1 MSPVRSDPVLGPHLR
16 YRRWVLA
23 RTLVFAAVTALGL
36 DGCHRHGADARTDPG
51 GEPTHEPVAE
61 PARPAPLVVVLDTY
75 PHVTQRRG
83 ERAPWSAFTELASTW
98 DVITVDPAD
107 PLPPATTLVVVPML
121 TGLTQPQ
128 LDGLAAAIER
138 GIDALVFVDPIP
150 LADMA
155 AAPPEP
161 LEPAPLF
168 SEPAP
173 GQKGDAVGF
182 LARFGVGWRPDQ
194 VLRARRGEEVGMA
207 PPEVLFVETGKQDAT
222 ATAKLGPAI
231 VFFAG
236 GLEARDGAELEPLLL
251 TTGPVDATSYD
262 QLVVEHPLF
271 GPQMTSNSADTLAS
285 LPQQVVAARV
295 RGKGGALVVVA
306 DLDCISDSTLGAKE
320 ELAKLDLPAR
330 PRNEL
335 LLPTLVHDLAGPPAV
350 GLPHR

>member
-1 MSPVRSDPVLGPHLR
+1 M
-16 YRRWVLA
+16 LA
-23 RTLVFAAVTALGL
+23 RTLAFAAVTALAL
-36 DGCHRHGADARTDPG
+36 DGCHRHGAAARTSPG

-75 PHVTQRRG
+75 PHVTRRRG

-128 LDGLAAAIER
+128 MDGLAAAIEG
-138 GIDALVFVDPIP
+138 GIDALAFVDPIP

-161 LEPAPLF
+161 LEPASLF

-173 GQKGDAVGF
+173 GPQKGDAVAF
-182 LARFGVGWRPDQ
+182 LARFGVDWRPER
-194 VLRARRGEEVGMA
+194 VLRARRREEIGMA
-207 PPEVLFVETGKQDAT
+207 PPELLLVAAAVEQKGPAI
-222 ATAKLGPAI
+222 AKLGPA
-231 VFFAG
+231 VVVFAG

-262 QLVVEHPLF
+262 QLVVGHPLF
-271 GPQMTSNSADTLAS
+271 GPQLTPYSVDTIES
-285 LPQQVVAARV
+285 LPPQVVAARV
-295 RGKGGALVVVA
+295 HGKGGALVVVA

-320 ELAKLDLPAR
+320 ELAKLDLLAE

-335 LLPTLVHDLAGPPAV
+335 LLPTLVRELAGPPAV